1 MSPADGPLSR
11 ACIAGGLRTPIAH
24 RGGALSRILP
34 EDLGALVIRALLQR
48 YGIAGREVC
57 GVLAGN
63 AVGTEMRRQAV
74 EKALRDLRADTAV
87 LSAVPDRHDR
97 CAVCIGCGGSLD
109 SGREDRERP
118 GGLLSRRWDGE
129 RLTSAAAHLCGA

>member
-1 MSPADGPLSR
+1 MSPADGPLSW

-34 EDLGALVIRALLQR
+34 EDLGALVIRALLKR
-48 YGIAGREVC
+48 YKIAGREVC

-63 AVGTEMRRQAV
+63 AVGTGGNLARLMALKAGLPEEVPAV
-74 EKALRDLRADTAV
+74 TIDV
-87 LSAVPDRHDR
+87 
-97 CAVCIGCGGSLD
+97 
-109 SGREDRERP
+109 RP